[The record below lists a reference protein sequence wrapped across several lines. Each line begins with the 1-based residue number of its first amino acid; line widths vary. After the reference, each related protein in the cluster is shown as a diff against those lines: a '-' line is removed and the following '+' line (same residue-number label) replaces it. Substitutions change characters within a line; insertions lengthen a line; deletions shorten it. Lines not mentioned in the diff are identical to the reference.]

1 MTRLLTALLPLLLAY
16 TLVVIGNE
24 WERAQLGAPEGAK
37 IHGLGTA
44 TECGWGC
51 HNATSSHCLGRH
63 DGLPPAF
70 REAIRP
76 TYDGIVNG
84 LHATGSYRMANLVL
98 LAVLWPLFLSVGT
111 MRMIRLAVRPGRWL
125 DKAAWGVAAASAGSM
140 VFLYEGNDLYSYLT
154 DFTLTLGRALGWS
167 YYDVNG
173 MIFVVAWPAWTGV
186 VAVGW
191 PVLEGWRWM
200 RRGEAEAVNGR

>member
-16 TLVVIGNE
+16 TVVIVGNE
-24 WERAQLGAPEGAK
+24 WERAQLGAPKGAK
-37 IHGLGTA
+37 IHGPGTA
-44 TECGWGC
+44 AECGWEC
-51 HNATSSHCLGRH
+51 HNATSTHCLDRH

-76 TYDGIVNG
+76 AYWGVIG
-84 LHATGSYRMANLVL
+84 ALKATGSYQLANLLL
-98 LAVLWPLFLSVGT
+98 LAAVWPLLLSVGT
-111 MRMIRLAVRPGRWL
+111 MRMVRLAFRPGRWL
-125 DKAAWGVAAASAGSM
+125 GVVAWVAAAAAAGSM
-140 VFLYEGNDLYSYLT
+140 AFLYTGSNLYNYLT

-173 MIFVVAWPAWTGV
+173 MIFVVAWPAWTGL

-200 RRGEAEAVNGR
+200 RRGEAGTVNGR

>member
-16 TLVVIGNE
+16 TLVVVGNE
-24 WERAQLGAPEGAK
+24 WERAQLGAPEGTK

-63 DGLPPAF
+63 DGLSPAF

-76 TYDGIVNG
+76 AYDGIVNG
-84 LHATGSYRMANLVL
+84 LHATGSYQLANLVL
-98 LAVLWPLFLSVGT
+98 LAAVWPLLLSVGT
-111 MRMIRLAVRPGRWL
+111 MRMVRLAFRPGRWL
-125 DKAAWGVAAASAGSM
+125 GVVAWGAAAAAVGSLA
-140 VFLYEGNDLYSYLT
+140 FLYTGSDLYAYLT

-200 RRGEAEAVNGR
+200 RRGEAGAVNGR